1 MKVISGGVTAP
12 KGFKA
17 ANTAAGIKYTGRDDM
32 AMIVSKSPCVA
43 AGTFTRNVVK
53 AAPVLFDKKV
63 IEESKG
69 IHTVVV
75 NAGIANACTG
85 EEGFFYCNETAKSAE
100 AALGFED
107 NSTLVGSTGVIG
119 MQLPI
124 EKVKAG
130 VKALSGKLS
139 DTEEAGLDAA
149 KAIMTTDTKPKQI
162 AVEIPMSDG
171 TTVTIGAMAK
181 GSGMIHPDMC
191 TMLCFIT
198 TDAAI
203 KKQILQ
209 QALSS
214 IVCDTFNMISVDGDT
229 STNDTCVV
237 LANGEAG
244 NKEIAAE
251 DDDYKAFTDG
261 LFYVAREIAMKMA
274 GDGEGATALFEVK
287 AIHCRDKAEAKTFA
301 KSVITSNLTK
311 AAIFGH
317 DANWGRILC
326 ALGYSGAD
334 FDPEKVDITVESE
347 NGQIILVKDGIAT
360 DYSEDEAT
368 KVLSSEKVTCICDM
382 KQGTAEATAWGCDL
396 TYDYVKINADYR
408 S

>member
-162 AVEIPMSDG
+162 AIEIPMSDG

-203 KKQILQ
+203 KKQLLQ

>member
-69 IHTVVV
+69 IHTVVL

-203 KKQILQ
+203 KKQLLQ